1 MTVYYYVTKPRLEA
15 AQFKVIIKFYD
26 AASQPASQREPASN
40 IAAIAKLLLKLPARP
55 SNANSWRGLNYKT
68 ESRLSC
74 QEKRE
79 EMRLISGMLTQII
92 DMQAGS
98 GN

>member
-26 AASQPASQREPASN
+26 AASQPGQSERASN

-74 QEKRE
+74 LEKRE

>member
-26 AASQPASQREPASN
+26 AASQSEGASN
-40 IAAIAKLLLKLPARP
+40 IAAIAKLLLKLPVRP

-74 QEKRE
+74 LEKRE